1 MRMREQ
7 MHHGCK
13 GRQPRGR
20 LAGVKPFRAA
30 EVALDAE
37 AVFAAPGLDLA
48 DLAALDLDAAG
59 ALKGVALLDTSCR
72 AWVAMF

>member
-37 AVFAAPGLDLA
+37 AVFAAPDFDLA
-48 DLAALDLDAAG
+48 GLAEFDAALFAAAG
-59 ALKGVALLDTSCR
+59 G
-72 AWVAMF
+72 